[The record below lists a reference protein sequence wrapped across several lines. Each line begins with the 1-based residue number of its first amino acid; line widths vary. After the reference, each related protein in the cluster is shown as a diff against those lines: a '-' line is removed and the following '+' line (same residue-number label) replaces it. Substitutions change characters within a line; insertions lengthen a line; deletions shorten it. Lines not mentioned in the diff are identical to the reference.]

1 MAPAPAARLA
11 VREAALAQARTLAR
25 AGRYT
30 EAAELLGGEHDVAVL
45 DLRARIHA
53 QQGRWDE
60 ADRCWAEA
68 AALAP
73 GDRSAAEG
81 RRRIA
86 EIRARA
92 ARPGRVRV
100 ARGAVRAGGALA
112 ALLALAMLAD
122 LWLDRADT
130 PGRVAVAAPPATAA
144 PSGSPS
150 VSPSASPAPDP
161 LDGLHLRTPGVRVV
175 RRDGELAVTFDRGLF
190 ERDATLTRRGRA
202 TLRELGERLRP
213 EAGRLAVAVIG
224 HTDRTAV
231 RPGGGYASNAE
242 LGMLRVTVVREVLSA
257 AAGIPAV
264 RFSTSTLA
272 GALPPFPDG
281 GVAPDDPR
289 DRTVSMR
296 ISAAVAR

>member
-1 MAPAPAARLA
+1 MSALKPAPAPAARLA

-30 EAAELLGGEHDVAVL
+30 EAEELLDGEHGAAVL

-53 QQGRWDE
+53 QQGRLDE

-92 ARPGRVRV
+92 ARPGRVRL
-100 ARGAVRAGGALA
+100 ARAAVRAGGALA

-122 LWLDRADT
+122 LWLDRADDT
-130 PGRVAVAAPPATAA
+130 GRVVVAAPPATAT
-144 PSGSPS
+144 PSL
-150 VSPSASPAPDP
+150 SPAPDP
-161 LDGLHLRTPGVRVV
+161 LDGLRLRAPGVRAV
-175 RRDGELAVTFDRGLF
+175 RRDGELAVTFERGLF
-190 ERDATLTRRGRA
+190 GRDATLTRRGRA
-202 TLRELGERLRP
+202 TLRELGELLRP

-242 LGMLRVTVVREVLSA
+242 LGLLRAAVVREVLSA

-272 GALPPFPDG
+272 GALPPFPDRA
-281 GVAPDDPR
+281 APDDPR
-289 DRTVSMR
+289 NRTVSLR
-296 ISAAVAR
+296 ISAAVAP

>member
-1 MAPAPAARLA
+1 MAATPAARLA

-30 EAAELLGGEHDVAVL
+30 EAAELLDGEHDVAVL

-53 QQGRWDE
+53 QQGRLDE

-92 ARPGRVRV
+92 AWPGRVRV
-100 ARGAVRAGGALA
+100 ARAAVRAGGALA

-144 PSGSPS
+144 PS
-150 VSPSASPAPDP
+150 APDP
-161 LDGLHLRTPGVRVV
+161 LDGLRLRAPGVRAV
-175 RRDGELAVTFDRGLF
+175 RRGGEVAVTFDRGLF
-190 ERDATLTRRGRA
+190 WRDATLTRRGRA

-242 LGMLRVTVVREVLSA
+242 LGLLRATVVREVLSA
-257 AAGIPAV
+257 AAGISAV

-272 GALPPFPDG
+272 GALPPFKDG
-281 GVAPDDPR
+281 GLR
-289 DRTVSMR
+289 NRTVSLR